1 MIVLGELLSD
11 LKDYLNI
18 SYDDDRE
25 NRMLS
30 SALQRGMSVIDEYAG
45 ADQDYMQEGA
55 ARQLLFDYCRYVRSQ
70 ATEMFEINYRH
81 DLNALREKM
90 EIEVYRNAKNKD
102 EP

>member
-25 NRMLS
+25 SRMLS

-45 ADQDYMQEGA
+45 ADQDYMQ
-55 ARQLLFDYCRYVRSQ
+55 
-70 ATEMFEINYRH
+70 
-81 DLNALREKM
+81 
-90 EIEVYRNAKNKD
+90 
-102 EP
+102 